1 MKEDKGSLKRKKS
14 SIDSNTNS
22 GSKQTSTLPKVTVN
36 EPDTL
41 PLLSNKRVK
50 ISDQP
55 TDGTTL
61 PGSMIVCEYQ
71 NPQLDHCK
79 MTELGLSPCFKAHI
93 EQNCTTFKESIDEN
107 ILTKECDGVILSEL
121 NKNDTHIAFIDM
133 RIKNNCII
141 GTEQEEK
148 TLVILPSN
156 HTAIEILSNIIEKS
170 YLTVKHIPS
179 NREIQIEFNEND
191 TVFML
196 KEKIFTQFQFD
207 STIEDLQ
214 LKIDSKSIDTTYNDR
229 SLASL
234 NVSPTST
241 IIVNEKEKTKPL
253 SKKNGLCGLH
263 NLGNTCFMNSAL
275 QCLSNVELLTD
286 YFLNLENVQGDVA
299 TAYYEFIQNVW
310 SDKTLFVPKKLKN
323 VIAHYAPQFADY
335 DQQDAHEFMI
345 FLLNQLHEDLKQ
357 EQQTTTIISKLFHG
371 CADGITTCLTCKSV
385 RCTSNMISF
394 IPLSLDRDKK
404 RRHFKVTFESIHP
417 ISLSVETNANGF
429 IEDIVKAFINEL
441 QLKEKYL
448 TEDLFERLKVISTN
462 GNEELSFDT
471 SLNNILDT
479 ELKFIEQDQVLRK
492 LKIKTN
498 PEKNY
503 LELVDCLR
511 EFIALE
517 TPNNLWFCKNKC
529 NQPVRAAKQM
539 LLSILPRVLIIQLKR
554 FTENNGGMR
563 KLDTFVNFPIT
574 GLDLNEFMIDRQDKY
589 LYDLIA
595 VANHMGTVN
604 RGHYHA
610 YARQTTTKLIQ
621 WFCFDD
627 ERISPIDESDI
638 VSNSAYILIYVRR
651 EHEEIS
657 Y

>member
-14 SIDSNTNS
+14 SIDSNANS
-22 GSKQTSTLPKVTVN
+22 GCKQTSTLPKVTVN
-36 EPDTL
+36 ADTSS
-41 PLLSNKRVK
+41 LLSNKRVK
-50 ISDQP
+50 ITDQP

-61 PGSMIVCEYQ
+61 PGSMTVCEYQ
-71 NPQLDHCK
+71 NPQLDQCK
-79 MTELGLSPCFKAHI
+79 MTESGLSPCFKAPI

-107 ILTKECDGVILSEL
+107 ILTKQSDGGTLTEI
-121 NKNDTHIAFIDM
+121 NKNDTNIACIDM
-133 RIKNNCII
+133 GIKNNCII
-141 GTEQEEK
+141 STEQKEK
-148 TLVILPSN
+148 TSVILPSN
-156 HTAIEILSNIIEKS
+156 DTAIEILSNVTEKS

-179 NREIQIEFNEND
+179 NREIQIEFAEND
-191 TVFML
+191 TIFTL
-196 KEKIFTQFQFD
+196 KEKIFTRFQFGN
-207 STIEDLQ
+207 SIEDLQ
-214 LKIDSKSIDTTYNDR
+214 LKIDSKSIDTTYYEC
-229 SLASL
+229 SLASW
-234 NVSPTST
+234 NVSPTSSIT
-241 IIVNEKEKTKPL
+241 VNKKEKTKPL
-253 SKKNGLCGLH
+253 IKKNGLCGLR

-286 YFLNLENVQGDVA
+286 YLLNLENVQGDVA

-345 FLLNQLHEDLKQ
+345 FLLNQLHKDLKQ

-371 CADGITTCLTCKSV
+371 YADGITTCLTCKGV
-385 RCTSNMISF
+385 RRTSNMISF
-394 IPLSLDRDKK
+394 IPLSLDSDKK
-404 RRHFKVTFESIHP
+404 RRHFKVTFDSIHP

-429 IEDIVKAFINEL
+429 IEDVVETFINEL
-441 QLKEKYL
+441 QLQEKCL
-448 TEDLFERLKVISTN
+448 TEDLFERLKVISTSSN
-462 GNEELSFDT
+462 KELSFDT

-492 LKIKTN
+492 SKIKTN
-498 PEKNY
+498 SEKNS
-503 LELVDCLR
+503 LELIDCLR

-517 TPNNLWFCKNKC
+517 TPNNLWFCKNEC
-529 NQPVRAAKQM
+529 NQPVHAAKQM
-539 LLSILPRVLIIQLKR
+539 LLSILPPVLIIQLKR
-554 FTENNGGMR
+554 FTENNGHMR

-574 GLDLNEFMIDRQDKY
+574 GLDLNEFMIDRQEKC

-595 VANHMGTVN
+595 VANHMGTVS

-610 YARQTTTKLIQ
+610 YARQTTTKPIQ

-627 ERISPIDESDI
+627 EHISPIDESDI
-638 VSNSAYILIYVRR
+638 LSNSAYILIYVRR

-657 Y
+657 N